1 MVSDYVRERFSAVS
15 RETRESERAEAG
27 AGGPEH
33 ARLDRGRGSRAT
45 DLSLTPQ
52 QRRSLDSSG
61 RALCTTAHR
70 ASGATSARGTQS
82 GGWLFGGRR

>member
-33 ARLDRGRGSRAT
+33 ARLDRGRGSRARYLVGEHPT
-45 DLSLTPQ
+45 IRLSAQ
-52 QRRSLDSSG
+52 CSEV
-61 RALCTTAHR
+61 RA
-70 ASGATSARGTQS
+70 
-82 GGWLFGGRR
+82 